1 MGWLRRHLKRG
12 KTDIEG
18 DTLDIDGLDYID
30 AKNAKLVAKSLEL
43 TTPLVIEGDVTFS
56 KVTTTGET
64 KSNTLVATAGITGA
78 TVSDADGLIQNRRYI
93 YQSPEITLN
102 GAAATLVGPIMPVGA
117 QIQAAYYVVTEA
129 IEAGVTTMAV
139 QIGSTGDNDAHVLG
153 TTDLANGLIVAGTAI
168 GTVVPLT
175 LGGADAGA
183 IAAPKNLTVSHIQ
196 HAAKTGKVIVIV
208 EYNLV

>member
-18 DTLDIDGLDYID
+18 DTLDIDGIAYID
-30 AKNAKLVAKSLEL
+30 AHSAQLVAGSLEL
-43 TTPLVIEGDVTFS
+43 TTPLVLDGDITFTSVT
-56 KVTTTGET
+56 
-64 KSNTLVATAGITGA
+64 ATAGVTGA

-93 YQSPEITLN
+93 YQSAEITLN
-102 GAAATLVGPIMPVGA
+102 AEAATIVGPIMPVKA

-129 IEAGVTTMAV
+129 IEAGVTTMAL
-139 QIGSTGDNDAHVLG
+139 QIGSTGDTDAHVLG

-168 GTVVPLT
+168 GTIVPLT

-196 HAAKTGKVIVIV
+196 HAAKTGKVIVVV

>member
-18 DTLDIDGLDYID
+18 DTLDIDGIAYID
-30 AKNAKLVAKSLEL
+30 AHSAQLVAGSLEL
-43 TTPLVIEGDVTFS
+43 TTPLVLDGDITFTSVT
-56 KVTTTGET
+56 
-64 KSNTLVATAGITGA
+64 ATAGVTGA

-93 YQSPEITLN
+93 YQSAEITLN
-102 GAAATLVGPIMPVGA
+102 AEAATIVGPIMPVKA

-139 QIGSTGDNDAHVLG
+139 QIGSTGDTDAHVLG

-183 IAAPKNLTVSHIQ
+183 IAAPKNLTVSHIP
-196 HAAKTGKVIVIV
+196 HAAKTGKVIVVV

>member
-18 DTLDIDGLDYID
+18 DTLDIDGIAYID
-30 AKNAKLVAKSLEL
+30 AHSAQLVAGSLEL
-43 TTPLVIEGDVTFS
+43 TTPLVLDGDITFTSVT
-56 KVTTTGET
+56 
-64 KSNTLVATAGITGA
+64 ATAGVTGA

-93 YQSPEITLN
+93 YQSAEITLN
-102 GAAATLVGPIMPVGA
+102 AEAATIVGPIMPVKA

-183 IAAPKNLTVSHIQ
+183 IDAPKNLTVSHIP
-196 HAAKTGKVIVIV
+196 HASKTGKVIVVV

>member
-18 DTLDIDGLDYID
+18 DTLDIDGIAYID
-30 AKNAKLVAKSLEL
+30 AHSAQLVAGSLEL
-43 TTPLVIEGDVTFS
+43 TTPLVLDGDITFTSVT
-56 KVTTTGET
+56 
-64 KSNTLVATAGITGA
+64 ATAGITGA

-196 HAAKTGKVIVIV
+196 HAAKTGKVIVVV

>member
-18 DTLDIDGLDYID
+18 DTLDIDGIAYID
-30 AKNAKLVAKSLEL
+30 AHSAQLVAGSLEL
-43 TTPLVIEGDVTFS
+43 TTPLVLDGDITFTSVT
-56 KVTTTGET
+56 
-64 KSNTLVATAGITGA
+64 ATAGITGA

-93 YQSPEITLN
+93 YQSAEITLN
-102 GAAATLVGPIMPVGA
+102 AEAATIVGPIMPVKA

-129 IEAGVTTMAV
+129 IEAGVTTMAL
-139 QIGSTGDNDAHVLG
+139 QIGSTGDTDAHVLG

-183 IAAPKNLTVSHIQ
+183 IAAPKNLTVSHIP
-196 HAAKTGKVIVIV
+196 HASKTGKVIVVV